1 MMKPFFHNRL
11 LRISSIL
18 ALALIAPGVSAQQAP
33 PTLEDEIRAFCG
45 NIADAAR
52 DQRYLL
58 QKEELEKLQTE
69 VDQRIER
76 LEERSAQ
83 YREWL
88 DKREEFMRVAEAG
101 LVEIYKN
108 MRPDSAAQQLALV
121 KPEVAAAIIMKLN
134 ARLASQI
141 LNEMDAKVAAGL
153 TGIIASAAAADDKK
167 EPRS

>member
-1 MMKPFFHNRL
+1 MKTMNLARQAARL
-11 LRISSIL
+11 AAVLVIA
-18 ALALIAPGVSAQQAP
+18 ALAPAVSAQQVP
-33 PTLEDEIRAFCG
+33 PTLEDEIKAFCG

-58 QKEELEKLQTE
+58 QKKELETLQAD
-69 VDQRIER
+69 VDERIKR
-76 LEERSAQ
+76 LDDRSQQ

-101 LVEIYKN
+101 LVDIYKN
-108 MRPDSAAQQLALV
+108 MRPDSAAAQLELV

-141 LNEMDAKVAAGL
+141 LNEMDSKIAASL
-153 TGIIASAAAADDKK
+153 TGIIASAAAADDGK
-167 EPRS
+167 EPRT

>member
-1 MMKPFFHNRL
+1 MSGLPHKHRFARVCA
-11 LRISSIL
+11 IL
-18 ALALIAPGVSAQQAP
+18 AIAFVAPGVSAQQAP
-33 PTLEDEIRAFCG
+33 PTLEDEIKAFCG

-58 QKEELEKLQTE
+58 QKKELEKLQTE
-69 VDQRIER
+69 VDERIAR

-101 LVEIYKN
+101 LVDIYKN
-108 MRPDSAAQQLALV
+108 MRPDSASQQLALM

-141 LNEMDAKVAAGL
+141 LNEMDAKVAASL